1 MKKYIPHVLMVCLFI
16 QALEAQTVEDALR
29 YIRPELK
36 GSARY
41 VSMGGAFHALGGD
54 FSAVKDNPAAAAV
67 FLNTEIGATLN
78 QLDNQI
84 DATYF
89 GRKNTVNSQ
98 ASNLEQFGLVLVL
111 DDTQE
116 GDFIKLAL
124 AYNYQNERVFN
135 SQYNA
140 LGTNTTRGL
149 DDYFLAF
156 AQGIPFKEIKTYDN
170 ESIASSYQYLGENIG
185 FESQQAFLG
194 YQGYLINPVEET
206 DGNRDYVSNSNPQN
220 QAVDH
225 NFLVT
230 QSGRN
235 DKHTFTLSTQYQEQ
249 LYLGFNLNTHTVQY
263 RKIDN
268 LVENNYGSGSA
279 FNFSEFENDLITNGE
294 GFSFQLGAIYKP
306 TTQLRISLSYQSPIW
321 YNFTD
326 ELLQKVISSR
336 ADGMDTIDPQIVNLF
351 QYQWSTPAQY
361 SGGLA
366 YVFGNKGLISFQY
379 DRANYQK
386 TTYNI
391 GNGNENFITQN
402 KRFQDELQWAGTLRL
417 GGEYRLNQL
426 SLRLGYYQQ
435 QSLNKS
441 RPDTN
446 TGYSG
451 GLGYDFGASK
461 LDLALYKS
469 TRNHQEPLYPL
480 GLTDPIGLKNEQL
493 QFLVSY
499 ILKL

>member
-1 MKKYIPHVLMVCLFI
+1 MKKYIPHVLMVCLYT
-16 QALEAQTVEDALR
+16 QALQAQTLEDALR
-29 YIRPELK
+29 YTRPELK

-54 FSAVKDNPAAAAV
+54 LAAVKDNPAAAAV
-67 FLNTEIGATLN
+67 FLNSEIGATLN
-78 QLDNQI
+78 NLDNQI
-84 DATYF
+84 DANYY
-89 GRKNTVNSQ
+89 GRNNTVNSR
-98 ASNLEQFGLVLVL
+98 AFNIEQFGLVLVL
-111 DDTQE
+111 NDTQE
-116 GDFIKLAL
+116 GDFIKLAF
-124 AYNYQNERVFN
+124 AYNYQNERIFDN
-135 SQYNA
+135 KYNA
-140 LGTNTTRGL
+140 IGTNTTRGL

-156 AQGIPFKEIKTYDN
+156 AQEIPFRDIKTYDD

-185 FESQQAFLG
+185 FGSQQAFLG
-194 YQGYLINPVEET
+194 YQGYLINPVQET
-206 DGNRDYVSNSNPQN
+206 DGNQVYVSNSNPQN

-225 NFLVT
+225 DFLVT
-230 QSGRN
+230 QSGKN
-235 DKHTFTLSTQYQEQ
+235 TKHTFTLSAQYQEQ
-249 LYLGFNLNTHTVQY
+249 LYLGFNLNTHTAQY

-306 TTQLRISLSYQSPIW
+306 TTELRISLSYQSPIW

-336 ADGMDTIDPQIVNLF
+336 ADGTDTIDPQIVNLY

-361 SGGLA
+361 SGGMA
-366 YVFGNKGLISFQY
+366 YIFGNKGLISFQY

-386 TTYNI
+386 TTYDI
-391 GNGNENFITQN
+391 AGGDENFITQN
-402 KRFQDELQWAGTLRL
+402 KRFQDELQSAGTLRL
-417 GGEYRLNQL
+417 GGEYRFNQL
-426 SLRLGYYQQ
+426 SLRAGYYQQ

-461 LDLALYKS
+461 LDLALYKT

-480 GLTDPIGLKNEQL
+480 GLTDPIALQNEQL

-499 ILKL
+499 TLKL